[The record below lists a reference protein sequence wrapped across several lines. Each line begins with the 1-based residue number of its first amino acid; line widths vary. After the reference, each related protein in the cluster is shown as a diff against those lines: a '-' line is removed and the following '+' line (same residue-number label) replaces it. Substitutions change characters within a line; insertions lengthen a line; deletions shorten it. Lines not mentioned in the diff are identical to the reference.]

1 MIRKRP
7 LIISI
12 ICIIGFVG
20 GISAIPM
27 AFSPQAVAISHV
39 YPPFLLLSAALGIV
53 CFAGLWKMRRW
64 SVIAYTFLAG
74 VSQVTLFALGTW
86 SITALVVPGLII
98 AICLAYYKSMETF
111 SSQSAL

>member
-1 MIRKRP
+1 MTRRRP
-7 LIISI
+7 LVISI

-27 AFSPQAVAISHV
+27 AFSAQAVTISHM
-39 YPPFLLLSAALGIV
+39 YPPFLLLSAAIGLV
-53 CFAGLWKMRRW
+53 CFAGLWKMKRW
-64 SVIAYTFLAG
+64 SVIAYTVLAG

-98 AICLAYYKSMETF
+98 AMSLAYYASMEPF
-111 SSQSAL
+111 PSRSAL